1 MARGLVQVKYSQFF
15 NPDAVIK
22 GLERSEAR
30 LLSRAGAFVM
40 TRARRSIRKRK
51 RISGAGKPPSSHTGF
66 YKKSILFGYDK
77 KNRSVV
83 IGPSANFGGSEVP
96 SLLEFGG
103 SGVASRD
110 MKIKAGAVRGA
121 GGKFTSGGYTVVKK
135 GAKITYRARPHMA
148 PALEAERENFPT
160 LFTNSIRN

>member
-1 MARGLVQVKYSQFF
+1 MARQGLVQVSYSQFF
-15 NPDAVIK
+15 KEDRA
-22 GLERSEAR
+22 LRYLDRSEAR
-30 LLSRAGAFVM
+30 LLSRAGAFVR

-51 RISGAGKPPSSHTGF
+51 RISEPGKPPSSHTGF

-96 SLLEFGG
+96 NALEFGG
-103 SGVASRD
+103 VSRYR
-110 MKIKAGAVRGA
+110 GRRVRY
-121 GGKFTSGGYTVVKK
+121 K
-135 GAKITYRARPHMA
+135 ARPHMG
-148 PALEAERENFPT
+148 PALKEEAPNFPT

>member
-15 NPDAVIK
+15 DRDAVLK

-30 LLSRAGAFVM
+30 LLSRAGAFVR

-51 RISGAGKPPSSHTGF
+51 RISVAGKPPSSHTGF
-66 YKKSILFGYDK
+66 YRKSILFGYDK

-83 IGPSANFGGSEVP
+83 IGPSANFGGAEVP

-103 SGVASRD
+103 
-110 MKIKAGAVRGA
+110 RGKYR
-121 GGKFTSGGYTVVKK
+121 GKTAIYK
-135 GAKITYRARPHMA
+135 ARPHMA

-160 LFTNSIRN
+160 LFTNSLRN